1 MNEIVG
7 TRLGAFPVVSLHE
20 YGHPAREGR
29 PTFIQQPA
37 IFAKEQGTKG
47 PSAKLQKFST
57 IVEVGFVTGKT
68 IKVSRPSPDHQSSAL
83 TQYQGPVQR
92 RLAAYD
98 FRAVDTLGGIA
109 GVNHQL

>member
-20 YGHPAREGR
+20 YGHPARERR
-29 PTFIQQPA
+29 PTFVQQPA

-47 PSAKLQKFST
+47 ATAKPQKFST

-68 IKVSRPSPDHQSSAL
+68 KVSPPWPDHQSSAL

-98 FRAVDTLGGIA
+98 F
-109 GVNHQL
+109 